1 MSRIGLYAFDITIKQ
16 LFQESVEEEHRG
28 IVGGLQQ
35 SLESFFGLIVF
46 VLGIIFPNPN
56 DFYVLAGCG
65 CVGVGLAFL
74 FYWVGLYRRDSII

>member
-1 MSRIGLYAFDITIKQ
+1 MTQ
-16 LFQESVEEEHRG
+16 LFQEFVEEEYRG

-56 DFYVLAGCG
+56 DFYILAGCG
-65 CVGVGLAFL
+65 YAGVGFALL
-74 FYWVGLYRRDSII
+74 CYWLGVFRRDDVSA